1 MEVHPYIN
9 TIRGEVPITRHIPIK
24 IGEQLRIILTP
35 THPTDIDAK
44 YVEVLDPLERVHVHT
59 NLPLTDLQKLTTI
72 DVPVTNNWLSGY
84 YIVNV
89 LDKRMKI
96 LCSCCFPVKTVQTDS
111 QVEQKKTTNPIWRII
126 YTITVLNPTAKPIGN
141 FTSFIALPVTISP
154 QQIVRSL
161 ELSPDEQKIS
171 TDVEG
176 NHWTR
181 YDIPRIDSGK
191 RRTFGYTAFI
201 EMSPMVIPRHNFD
214 VTTSNPYSEKFLEKY
229 LRSEPHIESD
239 HPEIMELAKTI
250 KNRNPL
256 KFARNAINT
265 VNNRLKY
272 EIQPDEYGA
281 AFAIEKGKGDCTEY
295 SALFVALCR
304 ATGIPARVVAGFTHA
319 QNWERH
325 ATAEFLV
332 AGRWIPVDVT
342 GYRDSTIL
350 FGSLP
355 SNIIITRGNWMGGTL
370 AKEVSYK
377 YQVIEPN
384 QNLSV
389 DIFWNITLEN
399 KANIGNGM
407 QQVTKK
413 VKIIS
418 PKIVDYSKIITKA
431 VATSKVK
438 ILDEVEGS
446 KDEIVKL
453 IKNSKIKLESKGNI
467 KKDFE
472 LEISLPDIVRKG
484 TNTRPN
490 IVMKNNLDQ
499 RIKGC
504 LEIRQI
510 NNGIIKLRSING
522 LVFDSLTERKL
533 KPKIFLDFPGTNY
546 LEFVF
551 MNRIGRVLGRTE
563 TNVSL
568 F

>member
-1 MEVHPYIN
+1 MDVHPYIN
-9 TIRGEVPITRHIPIK
+9 TIRGEVPITKHTPIRN
-24 IGEQLRIILTP
+24 GEQLRIILTP

-59 NLPLTDLQKLTTI
+59 DLPLTDLKKLTTI

-84 YIVNV
+84 YIINV

-96 LCSCCFPVKTVQTDS
+96 LCSCYFQVKTVQIAKRLEPS
-111 QVEQKKTTNPIWRII
+111 KTTNPIWRII
-126 YTITVLNPTAKPIGN
+126 YTITVLNPTTKPIGN

-154 QQIVRSL
+154 QQVVRSL
-161 ELSPDEQKIS
+161 ELSPVDQKIS
-171 TDVEG
+171 TDIEG

-181 YDIPRIDSGK
+181 NDISRIDSGK
-191 RRTFGYTAFI
+191 RKTFGYTAYV
-201 EMSPMVIPRHNFD
+201 EMSPMVVPRHNFD
-214 VTTSNPYSEKFLEKY
+214 VTTSNPYDEKFLEKY

-239 HPEIMELAKTI
+239 HPEIAELAKTL

-272 EIQPDEYGA
+272 EIQPEEYGA

-304 ATGIPARVVAGFTHA
+304 ASGIPARVVAGFTHA

-325 ATAEFLV
+325 ATAEFLI

-342 GYRDSTIL
+342 GYRNSTIL

-384 QNLSV
+384 QNLTV
-389 DIFWNITLEN
+389 DIFWNITLDN
-399 KANIGNGM
+399 KDNIGNGM
-407 QQVTKK
+407 QQVTNK
-413 VKIIS
+413 VKIVEQ
-418 PKIVDYSKIITKA
+418 KTVDYSKIITQA

-438 ILDEVEGS
+438 ILGEEEASSDN
-446 KDEIVKL
+446 IVK
-453 IKNSKIKLESKGNI
+453 IVKDSKIKLASKNNTQ
-467 KKDFE
+467 KDFE
-472 LEISLPDIVRKG
+472 LKISLPDVVRKG
-484 TNTRPN
+484 AYTRPN
-490 IVMKNNLDQ
+490 IIMKNNLNEQ
-499 RIKGC
+499 RQGC

-522 LVFDSLTERKL
+522 LLIGPLAEVKL

-551 MNRIGRVLGRTE
+551 MNRIGRVLGKAE
-563 TNVSL
+563 MNVSL

>member
-9 TIRGEVPITRHIPIK
+9 TIRGEVPITKHIPIK
-24 IGEQLRIILTP
+24 NGELLRIILTP
-35 THPTDIDAK
+35 THPSDIDAK

-59 NLPLTDLQKLTTI
+59 DLPHTDLQKLTTI
-72 DVPVTNNWLSGY
+72 DVQVTNDWLSGY
-84 YIVNV
+84 YIINV

-96 LCSCCFPVKTVQTDS
+96 LCSSYFPVKTAQQTQQTES
-111 QVEQKKTTNPIWRII
+111 SKTTNPIWRII
-126 YTITVLNPTAKPIGN
+126 YTITVINPTSKPIGN

-161 ELSPDEQKIS
+161 ELSPDKQKIS
-171 TDVEG
+171 TDIEG

-181 YDIPRIDSGK
+181 YDIPRINSGERK
-191 RRTFGYTAFI
+191 TFGYTAYV
-201 EMSPMVIPRHNFD
+201 EMSPMVVPRHNFD
-214 VTTSNPYSEKFLEKY
+214 VTTSNPYDEKFLEKY

-239 HPEIMELAKTI
+239 HPEIVELAKTI
-250 KNRNPL
+250 KNRNPM

-281 AFAIEKGKGDCTEY
+281 AFAIKNRKGDCTEY

-342 GYRDSTIL
+342 GYRNSTIL

-355 SNIIITRGNWMGGTL
+355 SNVIITRGNWMGGTL

-384 QNLSV
+384 QNLTV
-389 DIFWNITLEN
+389 DIFWNITLDN
-399 KANIGNGM
+399 KDNIGNGM
-407 QQVTKK
+407 QQVTNK
-413 VKIIS
+413 VKIVE
-418 PKIVDYSKIITKA
+418 PKTVDYSKIVTRA
-431 VATSKVK
+431 VATAKVK
-438 ILDEVEGS
+438 ILDVVG
-446 KDEIVKL
+446 
-453 IKNSKIKLESKGNI
+453 IKNEVVKIPKDSKIRLEPKNNT

-472 LEISLPDIVRKG
+472 LEITLPDIIRKG
-484 TNTRPN
+484 VFTRPN
-490 IVMKNNLDQ
+490 IVMRNNLDQ
-499 RIKGC
+499 QIEGC

-522 LVFDSLTERKL
+522 LVIGSLTERKL

-546 LEFVF
+546 LEIVF
-551 MNRIGRVLGRTE
+551 MNRIGRALSKTE

>member
-9 TIRGEVPITRHIPIK
+9 TIRGEVPITKHIPIK
-24 IGEQLRIILTP
+24 NGELLRIILTP
-35 THPTDIDAK
+35 THPSDIDAK

-59 NLPLTDLQKLTTI
+59 DLPHTDLQKLTTI
-72 DVPVTNNWLSGY
+72 DVQVTNDWLSGY
-84 YIVNV
+84 YIINV

-96 LCSCCFPVKTVQTDS
+96 LCSSYFPVKTAQQTQQTES
-111 QVEQKKTTNPIWRII
+111 SKTTNPIWRII
-126 YTITVLNPTAKPIGN
+126 YTITVINPTSKPIGN

-161 ELSPDEQKIS
+161 ELSPDKQKIS
-171 TDVEG
+171 TDIEG

-181 YDIPRIDSGK
+181 YDIPRINSGERK
-191 RRTFGYTAFI
+191 TFGYTAYV
-201 EMSPMVIPRHNFD
+201 EMLPMVIPRHNFD
-214 VTTSNPYSEKFLEKY
+214 ITTSNPYDEKFLEKY

-239 HPEIMELAKTI
+239 HPEIVELAKTI
-250 KNRNPL
+250 KNRNPM

-281 AFAIEKGKGDCTEY
+281 AFAIKNGKGDCTEY

-342 GYRDSTIL
+342 GYRNSTIL

-384 QNLSV
+384 QNLTV
-389 DIFWNITLEN
+389 DIFWNITLDN
-399 KANIGNGM
+399 KDNIGNGM
-407 QQVTKK
+407 QQVTNK
-413 VKIIS
+413 VKIVE
-418 PKIVDYSKIITKA
+418 PKTVDYSKIVTRA
-431 VATSKVK
+431 VATAKVK
-438 ILDEVEGS
+438 ILDVVG
-446 KDEIVKL
+446 
-453 IKNSKIKLESKGNI
+453 IKNVVVKIPKDPKIRLEPKNST

-472 LEISLPDIVRKG
+472 LEITLPDIIRKG
-484 TNTRPN
+484 VFTRPN
-490 IVMKNNLDQ
+490 IVMRNNLDQ
-499 RIKGC
+499 
-504 LEIRQI
+504 QI
-510 NNGIIKLRSING
+510 EG
-522 LVFDSLTERKL
+522 
-533 KPKIFLDFPGTNY
+533 
-546 LEFVF
+546 
-551 MNRIGRVLGRTE
+551 
-563 TNVSL
+563 
-568 F
+568 